1 MKLWQRTLHT
11 LARENHL
18 PHEHL
23 GMHRSMLC
31 PPAAAEL
38 GHEGL
43 GENVPGAP
51 PEAVPAPSDN
61 LLVVFIMVA
70 IFLVLCSY
78 VMK

>member
-1 MKLWQRTLHT
+1 MVAY
-11 LARENHL
+11 LAYFGKGEPSTSRA
-18 PHEHL
+18 L
-23 GMHRSMLC
+23 GDAQIYAL

>member
-1 MKLWQRTLHT
+1 
-11 LARENHL
+11 
-18 PHEHL
+18 
-23 GMHRSMLC
+23 MLC